1 MLRTKV
7 LLKIFL
13 SFKASVLVTG
23 KAKINPDI
31 KPSKAT
37 SLQVLKAVT

>member
-7 LLKIFL
+7 YMKLFR
-13 SFKASVLVTG
+13 SFIALVPVTG

-37 SLQVLKAVT
+37 WLQVLKAVT